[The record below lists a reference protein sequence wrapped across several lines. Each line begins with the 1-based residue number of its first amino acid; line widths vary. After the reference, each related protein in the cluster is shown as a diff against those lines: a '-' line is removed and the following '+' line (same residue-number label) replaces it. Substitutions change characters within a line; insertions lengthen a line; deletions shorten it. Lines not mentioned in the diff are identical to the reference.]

1 MKRKVLLAIAVVA
14 ATVSA
19 TIKVQAWGG
28 VGHNAIAYIAEKH
41 LTPEAREKC
50 LHYLKHTPAYYA
62 TWQDQWRFT
71 DPYKE
76 IHYWHTSKVDAN
88 NNPIENNGRAAHI
101 QIERIRKEMKNW
113 RSLDD
118 STIVVNLKLLIHMVG
133 DMHCPSHTGYPD
145 QPAYKG
151 YNLYR
156 SGKKTGFHTFWDAS
170 PGYLHKGWTCEDFH
184 RNLDK
189 MKPKKIAKMVKGTA
203 EDWARQNGEEM
214 REVYTLIPHNAEYT
228 ALPERDRKRAVE
240 ICEQQMLRGAY
251 RLAYVLN
258 EIFEE

>member
-19 TIKVQAWGG
+19 TMKVQAWGG

-41 LTPEAREKC
+41 LTLEAREKC

-62 TWQDQWRFT
+62 TWQDLWRFT

-76 IHYWHTSKVDAN
+76 INYWHTSKVDAN